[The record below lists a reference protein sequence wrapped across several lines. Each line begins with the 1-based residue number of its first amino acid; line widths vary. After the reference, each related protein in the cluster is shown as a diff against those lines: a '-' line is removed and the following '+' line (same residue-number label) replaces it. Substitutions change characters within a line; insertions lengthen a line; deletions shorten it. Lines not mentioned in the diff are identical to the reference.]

1 MDLKNII
8 MSVAALATAF
18 LSGDY
23 MDAIEPSEHTH
34 TITEDCTVVREIT
47 KEN

>member
-1 MDLKNII
+1 MDIKNII
-8 MSVAALATAF
+8 ASIFGLAVAF

-23 MDAIEPSEHTH
+23 MDAIEPNEHTH
-34 TITEDCTVVREIT
+34 LITEKCEVVREIT

>member
-1 MDLKNII
+1 

-23 MDAIEPSEHTH
+23 MDAIEPNEHKHLISE
-34 TITEDCTVVREIT
+34 ECTVVREIT

>member
-1 MDLKNII
+1 MDFKNII
-8 MSVAALATAF
+8 ASIFGLAVAF

-23 MDAIEPSEHTH
+23 MDAIEPNEHTH
-34 TITEDCTVVREIT
+34 TITEDCTVVREII